1 MEPINLSIAKD
12 FSITPGGRK
21 AAEGKFSGET
31 FRKELL
37 EPRIKTAI
45 ETKNILKC
53 DLDGCLGYPSSF
65 LDESFGVLGR
75 QLKTQNIDIFNFMR
89 LKCDDEP
96 SLIDEIYKY
105 IQEK

>member
-1 MEPINLSIAKD
+1 MKPINLSIAKD

-53 DLDGCLGYPSSF
+53 DLDGFLGYPSSF

-75 QLKTQNIDIFNFMR
+75 QLKTQKIDIFNFMR